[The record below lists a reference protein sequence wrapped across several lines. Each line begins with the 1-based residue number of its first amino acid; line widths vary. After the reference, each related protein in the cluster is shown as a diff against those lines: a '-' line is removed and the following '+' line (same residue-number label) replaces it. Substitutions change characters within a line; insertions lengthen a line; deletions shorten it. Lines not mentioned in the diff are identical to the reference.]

1 MTPRSPRR
9 QAVFA
14 VALTAML
21 ATAGCTGGVLDSGGN
36 GSASS
41 GAQLDSVP
49 ANAEFVGYA
58 DLDGMVADDNL
69 RTLMNTA
76 LETQSEE
83 SEYYDGPTSV
93 EEMLDEAESESG
105 LSPSDFHDVTFFGS
119 SGENVPTNAQQSGM
133 IVTTDVSEDELVAAM
148 EDEGTDVTEETYGDS
163 TIYTYGFDGQ
173 NAVTALGDGTFAL
186 GQTAAVKS
194 VIDVDAGDEEALGGD
209 LRTAYSNTDDG
220 YVRFAMSVPQD
231 DVPADQFDSQSP
243 MNVSAFNSVEYLSG
257 SFGTSGSDVSM
268 DLNLVTDSSADGDRM
283 YDLIDGALSLYSG
296 VGGEEVQEALDK
308 LSVEQDGDTVTVS
321 FTDTVDNLEEYVA
334 ELYSGSVATG
344 SASGSSATSS
354 SASGSPSAST
364 VSSSTAAVDA

>member
-1 MTPRSPRR
+1 M
-9 QAVFA
+9 FA
-14 VALTAML
+14 VALTALL
-21 ATAGCTGGVLDSGGN
+21 ATAGCAGGVLDSNGN

-58 DLDGMVADDNL
+58 DLDGMVNDDNL

-93 EEMLDEAESESG
+93 EEMLDEAESTSG
-105 LSPSDFHDVTFFGS
+105 LSPSNFHDVTFFGS
-119 SGENVPTNAQQSGM
+119 SGEDVATNAQQSGM
-133 IVTTDVSEDELVAAM
+133 IVTTDVSEDELVSAI
-148 EDEGTDVTEETYGDS
+148 EEEGTDISEETYGDS
-163 TIYTYGFDGQ
+163 TIYTYGFEGQ
-173 NAVTALGDGTFAL
+173 NALAALGDGRFVL
-186 GQTAAVKS
+186 GQTAAVES
-194 VIDVDAGDEEALGGD
+194 VIDVEAGDEEALGGD

-231 DVPADQFDSQSP
+231 DLPADQYDSQSP
-243 MNVSAFNSVEYLSG
+243 MNLSAFNSVEYLSG
-257 SFGTSGSDVSM
+257 SFSTSGSDVSM
-268 DLNLVTDSSADGDRM
+268 DVNLVTDSSTNGDRM

-308 LSVEQDGDTVTVS
+308 LSVEQDGETVTVS
-321 FTDTVDNLEEYVA
+321 FTDTVENLEAYIE

-344 SASGSSATSS
+344 SASGSSSTSS
-354 SASGSPSAST
+354 SASGSSSANT
-364 VSSSTAAVDA
+364 ATSSIVAVDA